1 MISDMTTTNKTTNK
15 VSVIGL
21 GAMGAVLAQHLLSN
35 GFDVTVWNRSS
46 EKAQPLVQQGA
57 SYYPDIN
64 AAVQASPLIIICVT
78 DYAISRHLLDNT
90 GLAGK
95 VLVQLST
102 GTPQDARDAAAWAR
116 EKGADYLDGAI
127 LATPQQ
133 MGKPDTPIFL
143 SGPAGVYQQTEP
155 ALKALAGT
163 LLYMGDAVGAAAAW
177 DLAVLSSMFGMM
189 TGFFHGARIMEQEGM
204 RVDALGGMIAEIA
217 PVLGQ
222 MVKST
227 SEDIQKEDYSN
238 PESSLE
244 ICRLTFE
251 LLIRQAKEAGINA
264 EIPSFELQLFNKGRD
279 AGYGNDKL
287 GALIK
292 TLR

>member
-1 MISDMTTTNKTTNK
+1 MTTMDKTSR

-21 GAMGAVLAQHLLSN
+21 GAMGAVLAQHLLRN
-35 GFDVTVWNRSS
+35 GFDVTVWNRSG

-57 SYYPDIN
+57 SYHPDIN
-64 AAVQASPLIIICVT
+64 AAIAASPVIIICVL
-78 DYAISRHLLDNT
+78 DYKTSENILD
-90 GLAGK
+90 GVSLKGK

-102 GTPQDARDAAAWAR
+102 GTPQDARNGETWAR
-116 EKGADYLDGAI
+116 SKGADYLDGAI

-143 SGPAGVYQQTEP
+143 SGSEQAYQQSEP
-155 ALKALAGT
+155 ALKALAGS
-163 LLYMGDAVGAAAAW
+163 LLYMGEAAGAAAAW
-177 DLAVLSSMFGMM
+177 DLALLSSMFGMM
-189 TGFFHGARIMEQEGM
+189 TGFFHGARIIEQEGM
-204 RVDALGGMIAEIA
+204 RVDALGAMVAQIA

-264 EIPSFELQLFNKGRD
+264 EIPTFELQLFNKGRD
-279 AGYGNDKL
+279 AGYGNDRL

>member
-1 MISDMTTTNKTTNK
+1 MTATNKTNK

-21 GAMGAVLAQHLLSN
+21 GAMGAVLAQHLLHN
-35 GFDVTVWNRSS
+35 GFDVTVWNRTA
-46 EKAQPLVQQGA
+46 EKAQPLIQQGA
-57 SYYPDIN
+57 SYHPDIH
-64 AAVQASPLIIICVT
+64 AAVQASPIIIVCVL
-78 DYAISRHLLDNT
+78 DYKTSENILHDVSLRD
-90 GLAGK
+90 K
-95 VLVQLST
+95 VLIQLST
-102 GTPQDARDAAAWAR
+102 GTPQDARTAETWAHD
-116 EKGADYLDGAI
+116 KGAAYLDGAI
-127 LATPQQ
+127 LATPKQ

-143 SGPAGVYQQTEP
+143 SGSEQAYQQSEP
-155 ALKALAGT
+155 ALKALAGS
-163 LLYMGDAVGAAAAW
+163 LLYMGAAPGAAAAW
-177 DLAVLSSMFGMM
+177 DLALLSSMFGMM
-189 TGFFHGARIMEQEGM
+189 TGFFHGARIIEQEGM
-204 RVDALGGMIAEIA
+204 RVDALGAMVAQIA

-264 EIPSFELQLFNKGRD
+264 EIPAFELQLFNKGRD

>member
-1 MISDMTTTNKTTNK
+1 MTTTNKTTEK

-21 GAMGAVLAQHLLSN
+21 GAMGAVLAQHLLGN
-35 GFDVTVWNRSS
+35 GFAVTVWNRTG
-46 EKAQPLVQQGA
+46 EKAQPLIEQGA
-57 SYYPDIN
+57 TYTPDIN
-64 AAVQASPLIIICVT
+64 AAIQASPVIIVCVT
-78 DYAISRHLLDNT
+78 DYRTSEAILDNASLT
-90 GLAGK
+90 GK

-102 GTPQDARDAAAWAR
+102 GTPQDARNAETWAR
-116 EKGADYLDGAI
+116 AKGANYLDGAI
-127 LATPQQ
+127 LATPKQ
-133 MGKPDTPIFL
+133 MGRPDTPIFL
-143 SGPAGVYQQTEP
+143 SGAAEAYQQSEP

-163 LLYMGDAVGAAAAW
+163 LLYMGTAVGAAAAW

-189 TGFFHGARIMEQEGM
+189 TGFFHGARIMEEEGM
-204 RVDALGGMIAEIA
+204 RVDALGDMIAQIA

-222 MVKST
+222 MVKIT
-227 SEDIQKEDYSN
+227 SDDIQSENYSN

-264 EIPSFELQLFNKGRD
+264 DIPGFQLQLFNKGRD

>member
-1 MISDMTTTNKTTNK
+1 MTTTNKTAK

-21 GAMGAVLAQHLLSN
+21 GSMGAVLARQLLTN
-35 GFDVTVWNRSS
+35 GFEVTVWNRSS
-46 EKAQPLVQQGA
+46 EKAQPLIQQGA
-57 SYYPDIN
+57 AYYTDIN
-64 AAVQASPLIIICVT
+64 AVVQASPVIIVCVT
-78 DYAISRHLLDNT
+78 DYAISQNLLDNT
-90 GLAGK
+90 SLRGK

-102 GTPQDARDAAAWAR
+102 GTPEDARKMEIWAR
-116 EKGADYLDGAI
+116 AKGADYLDGAI

-133 MGKPDTPIFL
+133 MGRPDTPIFL
-143 SGPAGVYQQTEP
+143 SGSAGAYKESEP
-155 ALKALAGT
+155 ALKAMAGT
-163 LLYMGDAVGAAAAW
+163 LLYMGEAVGAASAW

-189 TGFFHGARIMEQEGM
+189 TGFFHGARIIEQEGM
-204 RVDALGGMIAEIA
+204 RVDELGAMIAQIA

-264 EIPSFELQLFNKGRD
+264 EIPAFELQLFNRGRD
-279 AGYGNDKL
+279 AGYGKDKL

>member
-1 MISDMTTTNKTTNK
+1 MTTKNEMNK

-21 GAMGAVLAQHLLSN
+21 GAMGAVLAQHLLRS
-35 GFDVTVWNRSS
+35 GFDVTVWNRTA

-64 AAVQASPLIIICVT
+64 AAIQASPVIIVCVLNYET
-78 DYAISRHLLDNT
+78 TANILDST
-90 GLAGK
+90 PLSGK

-102 GTPQDARDAAAWAR
+102 GTPEDARRAETWAR
-116 EKGADYLDGAI
+116 GKGVTYLDGAI

-143 SGPAGVYQQTEP
+143 SGSKEAYQQSEAT
-155 ALKALAGT
+155 LKALAGT
-163 LLYMGDAVGAAAAW
+163 LLYMGEAVGAAAAW
-177 DLAVLSSMFGMM
+177 DLALLSSMFGMM
-189 TGFFHGARIMEQEGM
+189 TGFFHGARIIEHEGM
-204 RVDALGGMIAEIA
+204 RVDALGAMVAQIA

-222 MVKST
+222 MVKIT
-227 SEDIQKEDYSN
+227 SEDIQREEYSN

-244 ICRLTFE
+244 TCRQTFE
-251 LLIRQAKEAGINA
+251 LLLRQAKEAGINA
-264 EIPSFELQLFNKGRD
+264 EIPAFELQLFNRGRD

-287 GALIK
+287 AALIK